1 MRRAR
6 VAGAQVGMV
15 RLSSSAGVTIF
26 YSSFLIEVQESY
38 QSALSQLQLARK
50 MSPNICQKFTIFV
63 RCASTQRSHWLKC
76 RLILL
81 HWVEALAEAVH
92 HMAFGFLG

>member
-1 MRRAR
+1 LLKLAW
-6 VAGAQVGMV
+6 VVGVQVGMV

-50 MSPNICQKFTIFV
+50 MNPNICQKFTTFV
-63 RCASTQRSHWLKC
+63 RYTSARRWQRSKHQ
-76 RLILL
+76 
-81 HWVEALAEAVH
+81 AVVH
-92 HMAFGFLG
+92 SP